1 MADFTQVMTGTAE
14 VDDSIIEE
22 FEAQFLLAQTEQ
34 GVADQFVSWRKD
46 IGAKSIS
53 IPKYEHLSLAVTP
66 LTEKEDV
73 ASEALV
79 DTEILFTPKEYG
91 NVVTTTKLAN
101 LQTGGKADL
110 AAARLV
116 GVNAGRTQNR
126 LALIAMD
133 ASANVLYG
141 DGTSVDTVTAGGIM
155 APSLMGKAYNALAR
169 ENSIGVANGDF
180 VMLAHDDV
188 IQDLREGSSA
198 GTWQDI
204 SKYSGTLANEILRNE
219 VGMFKGFRVIREN
232 LATKETNIGGVEVYT
247 SYFMG
252 YNALGKAMSQE
263 VMVKLTGPFDKLG
276 RFVNVGWHGVLE
288 YGIVEEKALVIAKT
302 ASSVNA

>member
-1 MADFTQVMTGTAE
+1 MADFTQVMTGSAQ

-22 FEAQFLLAQTEQ
+22 FEAQFLLSQAEQ

-53 IPKYEHLSLAVTP
+53 IPKYDHLSLATTP
-66 LTEKEDV
+66 LIEKEDV
-73 ASEALV
+73 NSEALT

-116 GVNAGRTQNR
+116 GINAGRTQNR

-133 ASANVLYG
+133 SASQVVYG
-141 DGTSVDTVTAGGIM
+141 GDATSFATIDAADIMSPTV
-155 APSLMGKAYNALAR
+155 MGKAYNLLAR
-169 ENSIGVANGDF
+169 KNSIGVVNGDF
-180 VMLAHDDV
+180 VMIAHDDV
-188 IQDLREGSSA
+188 IHDLREGTSV
-198 GTWQDI
+198 GTWQDVH
-204 SKYSGTLANEILRNE
+204 KYAIPSEILRNE
-219 VGMFKGFRVIREN
+219 VGMYKGFRVIRDN
-232 LATKETNIGGVEVYT
+232 LATIGDNAGVSVYN

-252 YNALGKAMSQE
+252 YNCLGKAMSQE

-288 YGIVEEKALVIAKT
+288 YGIVEQDALVIAQS
-302 ASSVNA
+302 ASSVAP

>member
-1 MADFTQVMTGTAE
+1 MADFTQVMTGSAQ

-22 FEAQFLLAQTEQ
+22 FEAQFLLSQAEQ

-53 IPKYEHLSLAVTP
+53 IPKYDHLSLATTP
-66 LTEKEDV
+66 LVEKEDV
-73 ASEALV
+73 DSEALT

-116 GVNAGRTQNR
+116 GINAGRTQNR

-133 ASANVLYG
+133 SASQVVYG
-141 DGTSVDTVTAGGIM
+141 DGTSLATITAAGIM
-155 APSLMGKAYNALAR
+155 APSIMGKAYNLLAR
-169 ENSIGVANGDF
+169 KNSIGVVNGDF
-180 VMLAHDDV
+180 VMIAHDDV
-188 IQDLREGSSA
+188 IHDLREGTAA
-198 GTWQDI
+198 GTWQDVH
-204 SKYSGTLANEILRNE
+204 KYAIPSEILRNE
-219 VGMFKGFRVIREN
+219 VGMYKGFRVIRDN
-232 LATKETNIGGVEVYT
+232 LSTITPDNGAGVQVYN

-252 YNALGKAMSQE
+252 YNCLGKAMSQE

-288 YGIVEEKALVIAKT
+288 YGIVEEDALVLAQT
-302 ASSVNA
+302 ASSLNA

>member
-14 VDDSIIEE
+14 IDNSIIEE
-22 FEAQFLLAQTEQ
+22 FEAQFLLAQAEQ
-34 GVADQFVSWRKD
+34 GVTDQFVSWRKD

-53 IPKYEHLSLAVTP
+53 IPKYDHLSLATTP
-66 LTEKEDV
+66 LLEKEDV
-73 ASEALV
+73 ESEALS

-101 LQTGGKADL
+101 LQSGGKADL

-116 GVNAGRTQNR
+116 GINAGRTQNR
-126 LALIAMD
+126 LAMIAMD
-133 ASANVLYG
+133 GASQKIYG
-141 DGTSVDTVTAGGIM
+141 DGTDFDSVTIAGVM
-155 APSLMGKAYNALAR
+155 SPSLMGKAYNALAR

-180 VMLAHDDV
+180 VMIAHDDV
-188 IQDLREGSSA
+188 IHDLREGTSA
-198 GTWQDI
+198 GTWQDVH
-204 SKYSGTLANEILRNE
+204 KYAIPSEILKNE
-219 VGMFKGFRVIREN
+219 VGMYKGFRVIRDN
-232 LATKETNIGGVEVYT
+232 LSTQASNIGGVQVYN

-288 YGIVEEKALVIAKT
+288 YGIVEEKALVVAQT
-302 ASSVNA
+302 SASLNA

>member
-1 MADFTQVMTGTAE
+1 MADYTQILTGTAQ
-14 VDDSIIEE
+14 VDDSIVEE

-53 IPKYEHLSLAVTP
+53 IPKYDHLALATTP
-66 LTEKEDV
+66 LLEREDIDS
-73 ASEALV
+73 APLS
-79 DTEILFTPKEYG
+79 DTEILFTPAEHG

-116 GVNAGRTQNR
+116 GINAGRSQNR

-133 ASANVLYG
+133 SSANVLYG
-141 DGTSVDTVTAGGIM
+141 DGTSFDTVTDAGVM
-155 APSLMGKAYNALAR
+155 SPSVMGLAYNQLAR
-169 ENSIGVANGDF
+169 ENSIGVVNGDY
-180 VMLAHDDV
+180 VMIAHDDV
-188 IQDLREGSSA
+188 IHDLREGTAA
-198 GTWQDI
+198 GTWQDVH
-204 SKYSGTLANEILRNE
+204 KYAIPSEILRNE
-219 VGMFKGFRVIREN
+219 VGMYKGFRIVRDN
-232 LATKETNIGGVEVYT
+232 LSTVANNVGGVPVYN

-252 YNALGKAMSQE
+252 YNALGKAMSAE

-276 RFVNVGWHGVLE
+276 RFVNVGWHGCFQ
-288 YGIVEEKALVIAKT
+288 YGIVEEKALVVAQT
-302 ASSVNA
+302 ASSLNS

>member
-1 MADFTQVMTGTAE
+1 MADYTQVLTGTAQ

-53 IPKYEHLSLAVTP
+53 IPKYDHLSLATTP
-66 LTEKEDV
+66 LNEREDID
-73 ASEALV
+73 SEPLS

-116 GVNAGRTQNR
+116 GVNAGRTQNK
-126 LALIAMD
+126 LALLAMD
-133 ASANVLYG
+133 VSANKIYG
-141 DGTSVDTVTAGGIM
+141 DGTDFDTITAGGIM
-155 APSLMGKAYNALAR
+155 SPSIMGKAYNQLAR
-169 ENSIGVANGDF
+169 KNSIGLVNGDY
-180 VMLAHDDV
+180 VMIAHDDV
-188 IQDLREGSSA
+188 IHDLREGTAA
-198 GTWQDI
+198 GTWQDVH
-204 SKYSGTLANEILRNE
+204 KYAIPSEILRNE
-219 VGMFKGFRVIREN
+219 VGMYKGFRVVRDN
-232 LATKETNIGGVEVYT
+232 LSTVANNVGGIPVYN

-263 VMVKLTGPFDKLG
+263 VMVRITGPFDKLG
-276 RFVNVGWHGVLE
+276 RFVNVGFHGVFE
-288 YGIVEEKALVIAKT
+288 YGIVEEDALVIAQT
-302 ASSVNA
+302 ASSLNA

>member
-1 MADFTQVMTGTAE
+1 MADFTQVMTGTAQ

-22 FEAQFLLAQTEQ
+22 FEAQFLLAQAEQ

-53 IPKYEHLSLAVTP
+53 IPKYDHLSLAITP
-66 LTEKEDV
+66 LSEKEDV
-73 ASEALV
+73 DSEALS

-116 GVNAGRTQNR
+116 GINAGRTQNR

-133 ASANVLYG
+133 SASQVVYG
-141 DGTSVDTVTAGGIM
+141 DGTSLATITAAGVM
-155 APSLMGKAYNALAR
+155 APSIMGKAYNLLAR
-169 ENSIGVANGDF
+169 ENSIGVVNGDF
-180 VMLAHDDV
+180 VMIAHDDV
-188 IQDLREGSSA
+188 IHDLREGTSV
-198 GTWQDI
+198 GTWQDVH
-204 SKYSGTLANEILRNE
+204 KYAIPSEILKNE
-219 VGMFKGFRVIREN
+219 VGMYKGFRVVRDN
-232 LATKETNIGGVEVYT
+232 LSTITPDNGAGVQVYN

-252 YNALGKAMSQE
+252 YNAIGKAMSQE

-276 RFVNVGWHGVLE
+276 RFVNVGFHGVFE
-288 YGIVEEKALVIAKT
+288 YGIVEEKALVLAQT
-302 ASSVNA
+302 ASSLNA